1 MSKAFGVYFTS
12 IGGRST
18 IILRMLDM
26 LLAIVKFNG
35 GRGALLCNGCHI
47 ILDTGFNHQDQE
59 HFCEHCA
66 TGRRRVYTRP
76 GVRRSGDQA
85 RSNLCGGRY

>member
-1 MSKAFGVYFTS
+1 MLNFYRV
-12 IGGRST
+12 
-18 IILRMLDM
+18 LDM

-35 GRGALLCNGCHI
+35 GRGALLCNGCHT

-76 GVRRSGDQA
+76 GVRLKCTAEMPSA
-85 RSNLCGGRY
+85 A